1 MARIA
6 RVVAVEVPHHVVQRG
21 NRRQPVFFSTADYKA
36 YLRLMAAWCGQERVD
51 IWAYCLMPNHVHLI
65 AVPGSERG
73 LARAI
78 GEAHRRYTMRVNQRE
93 NWRGYL
99 WQGRFSSYP
108 LDEQYLLAA
117 VRYTE
122 FNPVRAGLAKRAWQY
137 PWSSAAAHVRGKD
150 DLLVKVKP
158 MLRRVENWREYLG
171 TEQDST
177 DVELIRRHSR
187 TGRPLGS
194 RNFVESL
201 EAKAGRPL
209 APLKRGPKP
218 HKRLRR
224 RATR

>member
-1 MARIA
+1 
-6 RVVAVEVPHHVVQRG
+6 
-21 NRRQPVFFSTADYKA
+21 
-36 YLRLMAAWCGQERVD
+36 
-51 IWAYCLMPNHVHLI
+51 
-65 AVPGSERG
+65 
-73 LARAI
+73 
-78 GEAHRRYTMRVNQRE
+78 MRVNQRE

-122 FNPVRAGLAKRAWQY
+122 LNPVRAGLVERAWQY

-158 MLRRVENWREYLG
+158 MLGRVENWREYLG

-177 DVELIRRHSR
+177 DVDIIRSHTR

-194 RNFVESL
+194 HDFVESL

-209 APLKRGPKP
+209 APRPRGPKP
-218 HKRLRR
+218 HKRWRR
-224 RATR
+224 RAD

>member
-1 MARIA
+1 
-6 RVVAVEVPHHVVQRG
+6 VVAVEVPHHVVQRG

-122 FNPVRAGLAKRAWQY
+122 LNPVRARLVERAWQY

-177 DVELIRRHSR
+177 DIEIIRRHSR

-194 RNFVESL
+194 HDFVESL

-218 HKRLRR
+218 HKRWRR